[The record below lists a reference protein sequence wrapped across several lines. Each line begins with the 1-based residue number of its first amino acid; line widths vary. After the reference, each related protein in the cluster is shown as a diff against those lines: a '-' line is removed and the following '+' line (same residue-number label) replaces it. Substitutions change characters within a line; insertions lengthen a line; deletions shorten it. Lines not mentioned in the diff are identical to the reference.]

1 MCYNKFAHKSNT
13 KKSYMDRLNYTLKSE
28 EIQELKGKIN
38 RIYQRICT
46 QIRKNNILKR
56 KRVVVKYTVLAKAT
70 ILYITQNLS
79 YQRLADVMAM
89 KYNVCMSDTAWKK
102 QLKKAI
108 PIFYTVVM
116 QFLNTEKESESD
128 EKILGYSSVYAIDA
142 TDITLQGGKGSFL
155 RVNTKYRISGK
166 PKFEAVINDIH
177 TGESTK
183 LFAIESKSL
192 YIADRAY
199 GKTPQMEYLLS
210 NGADFVFR
218 ISPSQVC
225 LYSDRECKTKLEL
238 KEYLTSPDVL
248 LSLNCFFK
256 AGGNVYPLRIIASP
270 LPTRERNRAV
280 DKVTKQALK
289 KHHKIQSSTILY
301 AGWLFIA
308 SSLLSSIKE
317 EDIIS
322 SYRKRWQIELHFKR
336 SKSLLRFHSLRRCG
350 IEYAYNMVM
359 AWVAVSA
366 LVYSLFA
373 VCYNFFSFEISHFNL
388 FSDLISLI
396 S

>member
-1 MCYNKFAHKSNT
+1 
-13 KKSYMDRLNYTLKSE
+13 MDKLDYTLKSE

-38 RIYQRICT
+38 RIYQRICA
-46 QIRKNNILKR
+46 QLRKNNILKR
-56 KRVVVKYTVLAKAT
+56 KRVVVKYTILAKAT
-70 ILYITQNLS
+70 ILYVTQNLS
-79 YQRLADVMAM
+79 YQRLSDIMAI
-89 KYNVCMSDTAWKK
+89 KYKVCMSDTAWKK
-102 QLKKAI
+102 QLNKSI
-108 PIFYTVVM
+108 PVFYTVVM
-116 QFLNTEKESESD
+116 KFLNTGKESESN

-166 PKFEAVINDIH
+166 PKFEAVIKDIH

-183 LFAIESKSL
+183 LFDIEPKSL

-199 GKTPQMEYLLS
+199 GKTPQMGYILS
-210 NGADFVFR
+210 SGADFVFR
-218 ISPSQVC
+218 VSPSQVC
-225 LYSDRECKTKLEL
+225 LYSDRECRTKLDL
-238 KEYLTSPDVL
+238 KEYLTSSDIL

-270 LPTRERNRAV
+270 LPARERNRAV
-280 DKVTKQALK
+280 VKVKKKAVKKQRRL
-289 KHHKIQSSTILY
+289 QSSTILY

-308 SSLLSSIKE
+308 SSLPAAITD
-317 EDIIS
+317 EDIIF

-350 IEYAYNMVM
+350 TVYAYNIVM

-373 VCYNFFSFEISHFNL
+373 VCYDFFSFDISEFNL
-388 FSDLISLI
+388 FSDLIFLI